1 MKDKH
6 RGKHTVQ
13 FSSPPHIVDTY
24 TIAGPMEAQGPLG
37 DQFDVTAKNGMYKQ
51 KSFEKAETK
60 MMEDAVNEVLRKTAN
75 LPEHVDYFVA
85 SDLLDQIVIS
95 STTASK
101 FPIPFIGM
109 YSACTAT
116 ALCSSIAA
124 MLIDGGYAS
133 KVVVATSSHNSTAE
147 RQYRYPTEYGMQRPP
162 YSQWTATGA
171 AAALIADSGEGPRIT
186 FCTHGNVIATGLKD
200 PFDMG
205 GAMAPAALDTIVQH
219 FEDTSRGPDYY
230 DLIVTG
236 DLGEF
241 GHELLKELALD
252 QMNMQFPNNLSDC
265 GMLLYNKDQ
274 GVDSGGSGCVCS
286 ALVLFSKFYKELRE
300 GSISKMLL
308 VATGALHSPTSCHQ
322 GESIPSIAHA
332 IAIER

>member
-1 MKDKH
+1 LKDKR
-6 RGKHTVQ
+6 RGKQTVQ
-13 FSSPPHIVDTY
+13 FSNPPRIVGTH
-24 TIAGPMEAQGPLG
+24 TIAGALEARGPLG
-37 DQFDVTAKNGMYKQ
+37 QHFDATAKDGLYGE
-51 KSFEKAETK
+51 KSFEKAEAK

-75 LPEHVDYFVA
+75 LPEYVDYFIA

-95 STTASK
+95 NSAAVK
-101 FPIPFIGM
+101 FPIPFIGL
-109 YSACTAT
+109 YSACSAT
-116 ALCSSIAA
+116 ALCSSLAA

-133 KVVVATSSHNSTAE
+133 KVIIATSSHNSTAE

-186 FCTHGNVIATGLKD
+186 FCTHGKVIETGLTD

-205 GAMAPAALDTIVQH
+205 GVMAPAALDTIVQH

-241 GHELLKELALD
+241 GHQLLKELARD
-252 QMNMQFPNNLSDC
+252 QVNIQFPNNLSDC
-265 GMLLYNKDQ
+265 GIMLYDREQ
-274 GVDSGGSGCVCS
+274 GVDSGGSGCACS
-286 ALVLFSKFYKELRE
+286 ALVVFSKLYKDLCE
-300 GSISKMLL
+300 GTISKLLL

-322 GESIPSIAHA
+322 GEPIPSIAHA
-332 IAIER
+332 VAIER